1 MTVKD
6 FLTNYNK
13 TKNIE
18 KHIIKTYVPY
28 AEKITLCTKILE
40 TTCYEKISEDEK
52 IFKMNTPSRQ
62 MMLMLVLV
70 NTYTDIDINFQN
82 VLEDFDILSEKELLG
97 AIIKAIPE
105 KEVAL
110 FSSLLNMCL
119 DDLITNTRDLIPWM
133 ENKIKASSIV
143 INTILESL
151 MNSEQIKP
159 IIDSLG
165 VGEIL
170 GREG

>member
-1 MTVKD
+1 MTVKE
-6 FLTNYNK
+6 FVTNYNK

-40 TTCYEKISEDEK
+40 ITCYEKISEDEK
-52 IFKMNTPSRQ
+52 IFKMNTPSRK
-62 MMLMLVLV
+62 MMFMLVLV
-70 NTYTDIDINFQN
+70 DTYTDIDINFQN

-105 KEVAL
+105 NEVTL
-110 FSSLLNMCL
+110 FSSLLDMCL

-143 INTILESL
+143 INTVLESL
-151 MNSEQIKP
+151 INSEQIKP

-165 VGEIL
+165 IGEVL
-170 GREG
+170 PK